1 MPAQPET
8 LQDRGETGD
17 GYIEE
22 EGPYATSGATEGL
35 VSERVTKGVERMA
48 SRKRLTSRDLTVL
61 LLHEQSR
68 SISSMKKGVEEIAAE
83 LRELRREVVPP
94 LNQGRDISKI
104 RSRVE
109 RIEAKVS

>member
-1 MPAQPET
+1 M
-8 LQDRGETGD
+8 
-17 GYIEE
+17 
-22 EGPYATSGATEGL
+22 
-35 VSERVTKGVERMA
+35 VSERVTKGVERIA

-68 SISSMKKGVEEIAAE
+68 SISSMKKGVEKIAAE
-83 LRELRREVVPP
+83 LRELRREVVPR